1 MLQKA
6 KKVMLKALVV
16 PACLATLSFTAM
28 AGNSFTSYNTTVGKF
43 NGNGYSGTQTKETSG
58 ANGRVCSTSVGGG
71 YSVDV
76 RMQKSNGSASGDW
89 YRSLKSNK
97 DTGYEIDGHKDQT
110 HGSSVRLQ
118 FSNDLTTY
126 VDVQVSGTWCSQ

>member
-6 KKVMLKALVV
+6 KKFALKALVV

-28 AGNSFTSYNTTVGKF
+28 AGNSYTKYDTTVGKF

-58 ANGRVCSTSVGGG
+58 ANGYIISDSVGGG

-76 RMQKSNGSASGDW
+76 RMQKSNGSASGEW
-89 YRSLKSNK
+89 YRNLKSGTN
-97 DTGYEIDGHKDQT
+97 TGYEIDGHVDQKS
-110 HGSSVRLQ
+110 GDSVRLQ
-118 FSNDLTTY
+118 FSNDLTTH
-126 VDVQVSGTWCSQ
+126 VDVQVTGWWLSH